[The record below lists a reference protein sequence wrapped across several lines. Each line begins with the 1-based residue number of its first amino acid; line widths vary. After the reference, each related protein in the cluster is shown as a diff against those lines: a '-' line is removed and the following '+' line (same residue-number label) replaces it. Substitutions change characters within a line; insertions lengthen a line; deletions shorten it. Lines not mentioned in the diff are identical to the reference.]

1 MTARIHA
8 SFPDGSCAREAGL
21 KLQALRVLELE
32 EDGDGASFTAT
43 VGDELVDRAL
53 HLIRDTGGTAQL

>member
-8 SFPDGSCAREAGL
+8 TFPDGSGAREAGI

-32 EDGDGASFTAT
+32 ENGDGISFTAT
-43 VGDELVDRAL
+43 VGDEMVDRAL
-53 HLIRDTGGTAQL
+53 HLIRDTGGTADM